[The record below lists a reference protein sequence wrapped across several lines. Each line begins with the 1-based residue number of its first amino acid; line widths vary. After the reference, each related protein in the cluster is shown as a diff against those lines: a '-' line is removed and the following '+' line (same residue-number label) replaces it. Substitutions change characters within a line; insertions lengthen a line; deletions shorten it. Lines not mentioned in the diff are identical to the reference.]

1 MYTLKKIIP
10 FILVI
15 ALIILFI
22 YVGYLKKASIATESV
37 QPAEKVKIT
46 FWFEHVGHHRT
57 AIWENLIAI
66 FEKEHPH
73 IEIVYEG
80 FLKDTAKV
88 KFDAAIASGDVPDV
102 GSIYTSWL
110 PEYNDRDALLP
121 LDSYF
126 NSWSDK
132 YKISQDT
139 LNFNRSIVGDMK
151 LYSIPYTQNLD
162 VLWVRKDWLK
172 ELGMESP
179 KTWNV
184 FFDTIEKLTNVEENR
199 YGYSIRGGM
208 GSSFQLQRMMYAY
221 SGISDYIKDGKSSI
235 NDPLHVEFLKKYV
248 ALYQQY
254 TPISD
259 ITSDLSLMLSEF
271 DNGTI
276 GMIQHNIGSFAEHN
290 EFLQPHQFEATPLP
304 KSVNGYYV
312 VEGGNTMGIS
322 IFKQTKHPDE
332 SWEFLSFLTSKEAQS
347 YWNREVGQMPTHQE
361 VFNETWAK
369 EAPHLQAALKVYR
382 APDTIFYEPP
392 FYLIEYNKIRSTIVE
407 PGIQEI
413 LSGTKTVEQFLD
425 EWAKVLEDTHQHY
438 VEYLKGST
446 MK

>member
-1 MYTLKKIIP
+1 MKKLIP

-15 ALIILFI
+15 AIIIIFI
-22 YVGYLKKASIATESV
+22 RMGYSNKELIATESV

-73 IEIVYEG
+73 IEIEYEG
-80 FLKDTAKV
+80 FLKDSAKV
-88 KFDAAIASGDVPDV
+88 KFDAAIAAEDVPDV
-102 GSIYTSWL
+102 ASIYTSWL
-110 PEYNDRDALLP
+110 PEYNFRDALLP

-126 NSWSDK
+126 NSWSDNN
-132 YKISQDT
+132 KISQDT
-139 LNFNRSIVGDMK
+139 LNFNKSIVNDAK

-162 VLWVRKDWLK
+162 VLWVRTDWLK
-172 ELGMESP
+172 ELGIESP
-179 KTWNV
+179 ETWND

-199 YGYSIRGGM
+199 YGYSIRGGV

-235 NDPLHVEFLKKYV
+235 NDPLHVEFLKKYFS
-248 ALYQQY
+248 LYQKY

-259 ITSDLSLMLSEF
+259 ITNDYASMLSGF
-271 DNGTI
+271 DNGLI

-290 EFLQPHQFEATPLP
+290 EFLQPQQFEVIPLP
-304 KSVNGYYV
+304 KSTKGHYV

-322 IFKQTKHPDE
+322 IFKKTKHPDE
-332 SWEFLSFLTSKEAQS
+332 AWEFLSFLTSKEAQS
-347 YWNREVGQMPTHQE
+347 YWNREVGQIPTHQD
-361 VFNETWAK
+361 VFKETWAQDS
-369 EAPHLQAALKVYR
+369 PHLQTALKVYSVT
-382 APDTIFYEPP
+382 DTIFYEPP

-425 EWAKVLEDTHQHY
+425 EWAKVIEDTHQHY
-438 VEYLKGST
+438 EEYLKGIT
-446 MK
+446 IN